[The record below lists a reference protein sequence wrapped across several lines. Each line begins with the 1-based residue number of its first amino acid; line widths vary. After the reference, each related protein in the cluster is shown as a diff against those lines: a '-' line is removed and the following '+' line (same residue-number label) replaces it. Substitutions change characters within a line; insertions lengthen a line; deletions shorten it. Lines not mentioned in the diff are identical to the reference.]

1 MLAAFHYYNKIIE
14 LIKRKNGMFYFI
26 VKEISVHVHLTL
38 LRWSMVAWS
47 ITAGTWKTCK
57 PFTSWLT

>member
-14 LIKRKNGMFYFI
+14 LIKRKKGMLYFI

-38 LRWSMVAWS
+38 ALVYGGMVHYS
-47 ITAGTWKTCK
+47 RNMENI
-57 PFTSWLT
+57 